1 MGVFNFAMN
10 HRPAFQFPGQG
21 SQRVG
26 MGKELVERF
35 PIAARVFALADE
47 VLGFSLSRLCF
58 EGPAEALNDTVNAQ
72 PAILTASV
80 AALRVLEEMGES
92 PACVAG
98 HSLGEFT
105 ALVSAHALT
114 FEETLLLVRER
125 GRLMKEAGARRP
137 GGMAAILGLDA
148 EEVMAICERVSQE
161 TGGYV
166 GVAND
171 NCPGQVVISGDEAAL
186 MAGMEAMQAAGARRV
201 VRLAVSIAAHS
212 PLMAEAA
219 VAFRHTLEKV
229 PLRRPRV
236 PFIANA
242 TADALEEPESIREAL
257 VCQLTSPVRW
267 RGSIRQMIRRGVA
280 RFVEVGPGDILT
292 GLLRRID
299 ASVQGLTVA
308 QVLGMT

>member
-10 HRPAFQFPGQG
+10 HRHAFQFPGQG

-35 PIAARVFALADE
+35 PIADRVFALADE

-80 AALRVLEEMGES
+80 AALRVLEEMGEN

-105 ALVSAHALT
+105 ALVSANALT
-114 FEETLLLVRER
+114 FEDALLLVRER

-148 EEVMAICERVSQE
+148 EEVVAICERVSQE

-186 MAGMEAMQAAGARRV
+186 TAGMEAMQAAGARRV

-219 VAFRHTLEKV
+219 AAFRHTLERV

-242 TADALEEPESIREAL
+242 TADALDEPGSIREAL
-257 VCQLTSPVRW
+257 VRQLTSPVRW

-280 RFVEVGPGDILT
+280 RFVEVGPGDVLT

-308 QVLGMT
+308 QVLGIM

>member
-1 MGVFNFAMN
+1 MN
-10 HRPAFQFPGQG
+10 NQSAFQFPGQG

-35 PIAARVFALADE
+35 PLAARIFARADE
-47 VLGFSLSRLCF
+47 VLGFHLSRLCF
-58 EGPAEALNDTVNAQ
+58 EGPAEVLNDTANAQ

-105 ALVSAHALT
+105 ALVAANALT
-114 FEETLLLVRER
+114 FEDALLLVQER
-125 GRLMKEAGARRP
+125 GRLMKEAGTRRP
-137 GGMAAILGLDA
+137 GGMAAVLGLDA
-148 EEVMAICERVSQE
+148 EKVSAICDRVSQE

-171 NCPGQVVISGDEAAL
+171 NCPGQVVISGDETAL
-186 MAGMEAMQAAGARRV
+186 TVGMEAMQAAGARRV
-201 VRLAVSIAAHS
+201 VRLTVSIAAHS

-219 VAFRHTLEKV
+219 AAFRHALERV
-229 PLRRPRV
+229 TLRRPRV

-242 TADALEEPESIREAL
+242 TADVLEEPESIREAL
-257 VCQLTSPVRW
+257 VRQLTSPVRW
-267 RGSIRQMIRRGVA
+267 RSSVRQMIRRGAA
-280 RFVEVGPGDILT
+280 RFVEVGPGDVLT

-299 ASVQGLTVA
+299 ASVHGLTVA
-308 QVLGMT
+308 QLLGLT

>member
-1 MGVFNFAMN
+1 MN
-10 HRPAFQFPGQG
+10 DQPAFQFPGQG

-35 PIAARVFALADE
+35 PIAARIFARADE
-47 VLGFSLSRLCF
+47 VLGFPLSRLCL
-58 EGPAEALNDTVNAQ
+58 EGPAEVLNDTANAQ

-80 AALRVLEEMGES
+80 AALRVLEEMGAS

-105 ALVSAHALT
+105 ALVAANALT
-114 FEETLLLVRER
+114 FEDALLLVQER

-137 GGMAAILGLDA
+137 GGMAAVLGLDA
-148 EEVMAICERVSQE
+148 EEIAAICERVSRE

-171 NCPGQVVISGDEAAL
+171 NCPGQVVISGDETAL
-186 MAGMEAMQAAGARRV
+186 AAGMEAVQAAGARRV

-219 VAFRHTLEKV
+219 TAFRHTLEKV

-242 TADALEEPESIREAL
+242 TADVLEEPDSIREAL
-257 VCQLTSPVRW
+257 VRQLTSPVRW
-267 RGSIRQMIRRGVA
+267 RDSVRRMIRWGIA
-280 RFVEVGPGDILT
+280 RFVEVGPGDVLT
-292 GLLRRID
+292 SLLRRID
-299 ASVQGLTVA
+299 ASVHGLTVA
-308 QVLGMT
+308 QLMG

>member
-1 MGVFNFAMN
+1 MGVFSFVMN
-10 HRPAFQFPGQG
+10 NQPAFQFPGQG

-35 PIAARVFALADE
+35 PVAARIFARADE
-47 VLGFSLSRLCF
+47 VLGFPLSRLCF
-58 EGPAEALNDTVNAQ
+58 EGPAEALNDTANAQ

-80 AALRVLEEMGES
+80 AALRVLEGMGES

-114 FEETLLLVRER
+114 FEDALLLVQER

-148 EEVMAICERVSQE
+148 EEVAAICERVSQE

-186 MAGMEAMQAAGARRV
+186 TAGMEAMQAAGARRV

-219 VAFRHTLEKV
+219 AAFRHTLERV

-242 TADALEEPESIREAL
+242 TADVLEEPESIREAL
-257 VCQLTSPVRW
+257 VRQLTSPVRW
-267 RGSIRQMIRRGVA
+267 QGSVRQMIRRGAA
-280 RFVEVGPGDILT
+280 RFVEVGPGDVLT

-299 ASVQGLTVA
+299 ASIHGLTVA
-308 QVLGMT
+308 QVLGV